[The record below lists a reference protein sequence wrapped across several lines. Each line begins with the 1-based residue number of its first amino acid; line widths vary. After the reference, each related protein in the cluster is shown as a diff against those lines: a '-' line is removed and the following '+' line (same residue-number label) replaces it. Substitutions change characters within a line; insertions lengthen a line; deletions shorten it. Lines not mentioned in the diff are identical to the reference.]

1 MRRSFG
7 FFLFLTLVV
16 VLSGSAQASGYI
28 GVGAYTASADVSS
41 DSTLSPAF
49 MVGWRPIELL
59 GVELGYYDFGN
70 FKESGIRIDGSAL
83 TLAGLLSLELG
94 PVGVYGKLGLAN
106 YDFDYG
112 SGLINDL
119 FDDGTSAFGGVG
131 ATIDILDR
139 VYFYAE
145 YLRFGAGA
153 GLDVVGAG
161 VRFSIW

>member
-1 MRRSFG
+1 MRSSFG
-7 FFLFLTLVV
+7 LLLFLILILVQ
-16 VLSGSAQASGYI
+16 SGNANASGYI
-28 GVGAYTASADVSS
+28 GLGAYTASADVSS

-70 FKESGIRIDGSAL
+70 FKDSGVRIDGSAL

-112 SGLINDL
+112 SPLINEL

-131 ATIDILDR
+131 ATIDIMDR
-139 VYFYAE
+139 LYFYAE

-153 GLDVVGAG
+153 DLDVVGAG

>member
-7 FFLFLTLVV
+7 FFLFWILFVAL
-16 VLSGSAQASGYI
+16 GSTAHASGYI
-28 GVGAYTASADVSS
+28 GLGAYTASADVSS
-41 DSTLSPAF
+41 DSTLTPAF

-70 FKESGIRIDGSAL
+70 FKESGVRIDGSAL

-94 PVGVYGKLGLAN
+94 PVGLYGKLGLAR

-112 SGLINDL
+112 SPLVNDL
-119 FDDGTSAFGGVG
+119 FSDSTSAFGGFG
-131 ATIDILDR
+131 ATVDIMDR
-139 VYFYAE
+139 LYFYAE

-153 GLDVVGAG
+153 DLDVLGAG
-161 VRFSIW
+161 VRFSFW

>member
-7 FFLFLTLVV
+7 SFLFLTLVM
-16 VLSGSAQASGYI
+16 VLGGSAQASGYI
-28 GVGAYTASADVSS
+28 GVGGYAPSADVDS
-41 DSTLSPAF
+41 DTTIAPAF

-59 GVELGYYDFGN
+59 GVEFGYYDFGD
-70 FKESGIRIDGSAL
+70 FKETGIRIDGSAL

-94 PVGVYGKLGLAN
+94 PVGVYGKLGLAS

-112 SGLINDL
+112 SELINEL

-139 VYFYAE
+139 LYFYAE
-145 YLRFGAGA
+145 YLRFDAGA
-153 GLDVVGAG
+153 DLDVVGAG
-161 VRFSIW
+161 IRFTIW

>member
-7 FFLFLTLVV
+7 FFLFLTLVM
-16 VLSGSAQASGYI
+16 VLGGSAHASGYI
-28 GVGAYTASADVSS
+28 GVGGYAPSADVDS
-41 DSTLSPAF
+41 DTTIAPAF

-59 GVELGYYDFGN
+59 GVELGYYDFGD
-70 FKESGIRIDGSAL
+70 FEETGIRVDGSAL

-112 SGLINDL
+112 SELINDL

-131 ATIDILDR
+131 ATIDLLDR
-139 VYFYAE
+139 LYFYAE

-153 GLDVVGAG
+153 DLDVVGAG
-161 VRFSIW
+161 IRFTIW

>member
-28 GVGAYTASADVSS
+28 GVGGYTASADVSS
-41 DSTLSPAF
+41 DSTLSPAL
-49 MVGWRPIELL
+49 MLGWRPIELL

-94 PVGVYGKLGLAN
+94 PVGVYGKLGLAS

-112 SGLINDL
+112 SGLINEL

-131 ATIDILDR
+131 ATIDIMDR
-139 VYFYAE
+139 LYFYAE

-153 GLDVVGAG
+153 DLDVLGAG

>member
-1 MRRSFG
+1 MRRSFAL
-7 FFLFLTLVV
+7 FLFMTLVV
-16 VLSGSAQASGYI
+16 FLGGSAHASGYI
-28 GVGAYTASADVSS
+28 GLGAYTASADVSS

-49 MVGWRPIELL
+49 MLGWRPIELL
-59 GVELGYYDFGN
+59 GVEVGYYDFGN
-70 FKESGIRIDGSAL
+70 FRESGVRIDGSAL

-112 SGLINDL
+112 SPLINEL
-119 FDDGTSAFGGVG
+119 FDDGTSAFGGLG
-131 ATIDILDR
+131 ATIDIMDR
-139 VYFYAE
+139 LYFYAE

-153 GLDVVGAG
+153 GLDVLGAG